1 GAVLGGLAFVF
12 SSRRRHTRS
21 KRDWS
26 SDVCSSDLHH
36 RVTVERTIGAHGEDG
51 SRAHDDT
58 VPSGHTPEVPRRC
71 ESIRWVSTMPT
82 ASIRAYMVVGP
93 TKLNPSLRRAL
104 DSASDSLDL
113 VGISAIVRGWG
124 VLAGRKDQMKSAK

>member
-1 GAVLGGLAFVF
+1 
-12 SSRRRHTRS
+12 
-21 KRDWS
+21 
-26 SDVCSSDLHH
+26 
-36 RVTVERTIGAHGEDG
+36 
-51 SRAHDDT
+51 
-58 VPSGHTPEVPRRC
+58 
-71 ESIRWVSTMPT
+71 MPT

-124 VLAGRKDQMKSAK
+124 VLAG